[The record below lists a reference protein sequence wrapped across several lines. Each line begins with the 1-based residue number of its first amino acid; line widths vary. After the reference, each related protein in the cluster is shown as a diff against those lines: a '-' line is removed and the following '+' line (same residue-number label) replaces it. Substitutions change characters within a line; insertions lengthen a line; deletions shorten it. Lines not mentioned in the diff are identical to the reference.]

1 MVCRVEGKILF
12 AAVCLVL
19 SLPPPGRGGVCLRK
33 HGWGFPA
40 PRRACQGARTMVKC
54 RPIRRGVMGADAAD
68 ALAVALTHAH
78 VRSTKMR
85 AGLSLKAAWN

>member
-1 MVCRVEGKILF
+1 MVKIL
-12 AAVCLVL
+12 LIL
-19 SLPPPGRGGVCLRK
+19 GGLM
-33 HGWGFPA
+33 A
-40 PRRACQGARTMVKC
+40 
-54 RPIRRGVMGADAAD
+54 ADAAD